1 MYFKK
6 LLQYFRSAFIFLG
19 FTGKSRKIML
29 NIILFGP
36 PGSGK
41 GTQAAKLVE
50 KFGLI
55 HISTGDLF
63 RYEMGNDTPLGQK
76 AKQYIAKGELVP
88 DEVTIGMLKNK
99 VNKHPEANGFIF
111 DGFPRNNYQAESLDT
126 FLLSKKSAVRGLIA
140 LDVDEEEIVK
150 RILNRGKTSGRTD
163 DNDESIIRNRIKIY
177 KDETAPVFDYYN
189 IKGKSHLISGIGTI
203 DQIFDRLTSLI
214 ESLS

>member
-6 LLQYFRSAFIFLG
+6 FLQFFRSAFIFLG
-19 FTGKSRKIML
+19 LTGKSRKIML

-88 DEVTIGMLKNK
+88 DEVTIGMLQNK

-111 DGFPRNNYQAESLDT
+111 DGFPRNNYQAESLDS
-126 FLLSKKSAVRGLIA
+126 FLAGKKSAIQGLIA

-163 DNDESIIRNRIKIY
+163 DNDESIIRNRITIY

-203 DQIFDRLTSLI
+203 DQIFNRLTSLI